1 MSPRGRSSDD
11 LARSKQEREN
21 HRRRWTSPSRRN
33 MRRLSSSEVLPYKL
47 PSSNLE
53 RFDEELRAMR
63 QQTKGLATAGRKRMA
78 SDDPNGSDH
87 TESNP
92 NLIVNGGEGELRG
105 TNGKVGWVGHST
117 PVFGNLR
124 KKRLSRESSRGK
136 SRIDSNRPKRRSLSR
151 NRGGFSSTSS
161 IIEVKNKMK
170 ERGLY
175 PSKSR
180 SVSGRSQRASIPL
193 GQSTSETTQNKLVGR
208 CVINAITMLLALT
221 IGYHISS
228 RSHLAPVV
236 PLRRVSILHI
246 L

>member
-1 MSPRGRSSDD
+1 MPNPIQIYS
-11 LARSKQEREN
+11 
-21 HRRRWTSPSRRN
+21 
-33 MRRLSSSEVLPYKL
+33 
-47 PSSNLE
+47 
-53 RFDEELRAMR
+53 
-63 QQTKGLATAGRKRMA
+63 AT
-78 SDDPNGSDH
+78 
-87 TESNP
+87 
-92 NLIVNGGEGELRG
+92 GGGGMRG
-105 TNGKVGWVGHST
+105 TNGKGGWVSHSAT
-117 PVFGNLR
+117 ILGNPR
-124 KKRLSRESSRGK
+124 KMRLSRESSRGK

-151 NRGGFSSTSS
+151 NHKGFSSTSS